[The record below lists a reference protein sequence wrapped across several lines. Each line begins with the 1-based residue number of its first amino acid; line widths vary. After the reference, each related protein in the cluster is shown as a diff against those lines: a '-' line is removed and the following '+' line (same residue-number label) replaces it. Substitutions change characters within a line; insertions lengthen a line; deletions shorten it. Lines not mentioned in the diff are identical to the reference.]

1 MSWEGMMPILSP
13 AQLRE
18 DSRSARQIAATEA
31 NPRIKRL
38 WTSYALALAELAEQ
52 IERGK
57 EAARVKE
64 LVAAAALNS

>member
-13 AQLRE
+13 AQLRA

-31 NPRIKRL
+31 NPHIERL
-38 WTSYALALAELAEQ
+38 WTSYAVALAELAEQ

-64 LVAAAALNS
+64 LVA